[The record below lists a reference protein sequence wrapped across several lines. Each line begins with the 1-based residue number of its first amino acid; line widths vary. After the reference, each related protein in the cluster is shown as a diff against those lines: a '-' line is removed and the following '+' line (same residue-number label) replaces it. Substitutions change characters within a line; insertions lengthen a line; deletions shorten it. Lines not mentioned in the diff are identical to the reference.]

1 MLVRIIEHGRI
12 GYYLPDEWA
21 EITITSA
28 LGTRIVP

>member
-1 MLVRIIEHGRI
+1 MLVKIVADGRI